1 MTDQENISKRGSS
14 RILELIEWMA
24 QQSEPIALSDAVR
37 DLDWPKSTT
46 LLLLRLLVQRGY
58 ARHDADQRYALQR
71 LPGEPSQGAPAWG
84 TVVRMIRPVL
94 EEAVG
99 ATLETGCIGI
109 LTADMRLRYIAKV
122 LANREIRYDRDISR
136 TRIPHQTASGL
147 TLLAGLG
154 ADDLNAYLAQ
164 LNGADGQQPD
174 AVRVAIEQS
183 AQAGYTI
190 NLEGHIEGAAGVAA
204 PIMNSTGRCI
214 AALNIAGPR
223 ERIEKNL
230 DQVLEATIGA
240 ARKASEIIAKRY

>member
-1 MTDQENISKRGSS
+1 MADQEDTSKRGSS
-14 RILELIEWMA
+14 RVLELIEWMA

-37 DLDWPKSTT
+37 DLAWPKSTT

-58 ARHDADQRYALQR
+58 AQQDADQRYLLQR
-71 LPGEPSQGAPAWG
+71 LPGEPSLGAPAWG
-84 TVVRMIRPVL
+84 TVVRMIRPIL

-109 LTADMRLRYIAKV
+109 LTVDMRLRYITKV
-122 LANREIRYDRDISR
+122 LAHREIRYDRDISR

-147 TLLAGLG
+147 TLLAGL
-154 ADDLNAYLAQ
+154 DTSDLSAYLAQ
-164 LNGADGQQPD
+164 LNGADSAQVE
-174 AVRVAIEQS
+174 AIRVSIEQS
-183 AQAGYTI
+183 RKAGCTI

-230 DQVLEATIGA
+230 DQILEATIDA
-240 ARKASEIIAKRY
+240 ARKASDLIAKRY